1 MGAAADNRARTGGIE
16 WTPANVVTV
25 VRICFIP
32 AFVLLML
39 IPWGSWFWSGELAV
53 SVQRWTCMVV
63 YALISLTDSLDGYLA
78 RSRNEITV
86 FGKFIDPIADKLLV
100 AAALI
105 VLVETGPLPSW
116 IPIVILAR
124 EFLVSGL
131 RMVLASAGVVVAASW
146 IGKAKTF
153 VTLVAICLFIVKD
166 TAVFGGAQP
175 FMNVLA
181 WALMISAVVLTLWS
195 MLDYFVK
202 SWGVFGGKGSGAV
215 GAQQQS
221 DAAPVSQASE
231 SVGGIVSVPDS
242 SLEGAHPRACS
253 VIERATEAHVRI
265 GCAES
270 CTGGLVASSLTSVP
284 GSSSV
289 IAGGVVSYMVSVK
302 RDVLKVPGRVIEA
315 QGVVSSA
322 TAAAMARGALR
333 ELSVDL
339 AVSTTGVAGPG
350 GGTAETPVGTV
361 WFGVATKGG
370 CTTTR
375 RVFDGDRAHVR
386 AQAVDFA
393 LELLEDALLA
403 RTERPQ

>member
-166 TAVFGGAQP
+166 TAVFGGARP

-221 DAAPVSQASE
+221 DAAPVSQTPE
-231 SVGGIVSVPDS
+231 SVGNIVSVLDS
-242 SLEGAHPRACS
+242 SLEGTHPRACS
-253 VIERATEAHVRI
+253 VIERAAEAHVRI

-322 TAAAMARGALR
+322 TAAAMARSALR

-361 WFGVATKGG
+361 WFGVATEEG